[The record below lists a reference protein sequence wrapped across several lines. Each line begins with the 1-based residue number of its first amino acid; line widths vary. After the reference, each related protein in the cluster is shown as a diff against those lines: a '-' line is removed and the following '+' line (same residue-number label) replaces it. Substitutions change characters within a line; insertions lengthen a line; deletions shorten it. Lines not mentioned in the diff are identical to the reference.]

1 MRDQRDELEANLLL
15 FDSEQ
20 KSKLSAAEKRAEM
33 TVDER
38 YKSKHEA
45 IKCYFDSTIT
55 KILLGSNIGSDKVIE
70 LGREILGLK
79 LVSQKLEGQLLVE
92 QSESKALAITLA
104 HYKEQH
110 SHLEQ
115 KIRDMTAKNAQVSLR
130 SYKSSISVRMDN
142 ERKKHEVVA
151 LEKELIKL
159 RDEVESKTR
168 VQDMQAEALD
178 NAKELMDNANLE
190 HTVKT
195 QSQTIA
201 DLQERLLE
209 ISSAHIQELD
219 GLRVSYQSDLAEA
232 KAQLA
237 RERDLLEKRFM
248 PGHAPGEIKEENM
261 ELVRRIQELKRNL
274 ETVMQEGAQARKKL
288 DSER

>member
-1 MRDQRDELEANLLL
+1 
-15 FDSEQ
+15 
-20 KSKLSAAEKRAEM
+20 
-33 TVDER
+33 
-38 YKSKHEA
+38 
-45 IKCYFDSTIT
+45 
-55 KILLGSNIGSDKVIE
+55 
-70 LGREILGLK
+70 
-79 LVSQKLEGQLLVE
+79 
-92 QSESKALAITLA
+92 
-104 HYKEQH
+104 
-110 SHLEQ
+110 
-115 KIRDMTAKNAQVSLR
+115 
-130 SYKSSISVRMDN
+130 MDN

-178 NAKELMDNANLE
+178 NVKELMDNANLE